1 MRSHRHSMYH
11 IVGGRID
18 IKVHLHVRRLTTQK
32 AKYLIWQIT
41 PILFS
46 LLTFLLSR
54 CYDNDYFVFFSRY
67 DYSQLMINATFC
79 LVPRGRRLGSFR
91 LLEVLQASCI
101 PLSFSN
107 GFVFVYCLVLIE
119 QLSTHKLC
127 LNFLQ
132 VCSAIFRG
140 H

>member
-1 MRSHRHSMYH
+1 MYH

-67 DYSQLMINATFC
+67 DYSQHHWRSMH
-79 LVPRGRRLGSFR
+79 RLFM
-91 LLEVLQASCI
+91 
-101 PLSFSN
+101 
-107 GFVFVYCLVLIE
+107 VFVV
-119 QLSTHKLC
+119 T
-127 LNFLQ
+127 
-132 VCSAIFRG
+132 VRG
-140 H
+140 MLHEVGI